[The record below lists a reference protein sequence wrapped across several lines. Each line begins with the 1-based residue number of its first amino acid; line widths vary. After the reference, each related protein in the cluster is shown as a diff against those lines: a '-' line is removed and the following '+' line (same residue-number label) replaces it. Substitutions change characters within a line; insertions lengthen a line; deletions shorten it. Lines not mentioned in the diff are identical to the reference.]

1 MRILIVSSSFFPKVD
16 GSTRCVYD
24 HARKLAERGH
34 DVYLVTRGMEGVPR
48 FQIFEGIKIVRSA
61 IAYRSSSLLKRL
73 SLILEQIITIMIL
86 QRTLRF
92 EVIHVHGYTAGLSA
106 IPAKLSFGVPLVI
119 TTHGTELL
127 WPKEVRW
134 KNDAEI
140 RLTLLFERFVLNFC
154 NIIVVQSAGVYDY
167 MLKIYGTNIW
177 QKARL
182 IHTGVDHLKFSYSMP
197 SQGNRVLFVGTLS
210 EIKGVSKLI
219 NAFATVHREIA
230 ESELILAGAGPNRE
244 RYEKLTKSLH
254 LDGSVTFLGSIRD
267 DQRLK
272 ELYAN
277 SDIVVLPSLVG
288 GPVSCTILEGLSS
301 GRAVISTNV
310 VGGIPDVL
318 KGVGVL
324 LPVLDTKILSDEIIN
339 MLKDR
344 NRLRVIQKKS
354 RETIERNY
362 TLDSMIDKLEQLYSS
377 IRN

>member
-1 MRILIVSSSFFPKVD
+1 
-16 GSTRCVYD
+16 VYD